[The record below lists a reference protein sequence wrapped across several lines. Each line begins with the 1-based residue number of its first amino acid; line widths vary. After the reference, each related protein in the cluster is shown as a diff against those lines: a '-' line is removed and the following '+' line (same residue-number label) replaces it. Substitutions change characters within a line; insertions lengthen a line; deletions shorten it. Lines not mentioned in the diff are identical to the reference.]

1 MDPYARPNERR
12 IGPQRPK
19 ILHLAR
25 AKDTRTHQE
34 RQIEK
39 EAVAKERRAIKK
51 SARRHLKQQ
60 LSADL
65 EDAQSDRRH

>member
-1 MDPYARPNERR
+1 MDPYAKPSERKVGAR
-12 IGPQRPK
+12 RPK

-25 AKDTRTHQE
+25 TKDTRTRHE

-60 LSADL
+60 LIADL
-65 EDAQSDRRH
+65 QDAESDRRD